1 MYPQPQTARYW
12 GRVRRGAEEERD
24 EREEGEEGE
33 EEVGG
38 SLLPSGDTVAA
49 VLRGLAEAA
58 EMYSS

>member
-12 GRVRRGAEEERD
+12 GRVRRGAEDDREG
-24 EREEGEEGE
+24 REEGEERE
-33 EEVGG
+33 EEVVG
-38 SLLPSGDTVAA
+38 SLLPSGDSVAA